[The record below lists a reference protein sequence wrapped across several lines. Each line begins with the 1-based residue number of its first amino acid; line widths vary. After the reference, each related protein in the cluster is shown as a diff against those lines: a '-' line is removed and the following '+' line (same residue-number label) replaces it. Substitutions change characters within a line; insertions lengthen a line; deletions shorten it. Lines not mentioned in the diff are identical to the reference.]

1 MLLLLFTLISVSACS
16 MPPSTLHTLVCNPE
30 GQGSHEFPPDHTL
43 RNLFNLLMDSLS
55 TFACGIDSPV
65 ASRFGFVLEGFLCN
79 YEHARF

>member
-1 MLLLLFTLISVSACS
+1 

-43 RNLFNLLMDSLS
+43 RNLFNGLLS
-55 TFACGIDSPV
+55 TLAYGIDRPV